1 MFIHRISYSNNEGI
15 RRSLQSLEYADK
27 PDYGML
33 AGLFERCMKR
43 RGVKPNDPYDWER
56 PLIANEGLSTTR
68 SLPTVAVA
76 PPLTTATTINQPP
89 TTNVDTNNQENVE
102 PDNRKE
108 LDVRVVRE
116 TLRVVFGVVSWK
128 TSFIIPW
135 VDFQMFI

>member
-1 MFIHRISYSNNEGI
+1 
-15 RRSLQSLEYADK
+15 LEYADK

-68 SLPTVAVA
+68 SLPTVAVP
-76 PPLTTATTINQPP
+76 PPLTTATTLNQPP

-108 LDVRVVRE
+108 LDVRN
-116 TLRVVFGVVSWK
+116 TKISYKYKYFDFMYLKSCFKIYFLRSVIFLIFQK
-128 TSFIIPW
+128 PYLFFFIVHICLT
-135 VDFQMFI
+135 

>member
-1 MFIHRISYSNNEGI
+1 M
-15 RRSLQSLEYADK
+15 EYADK

-56 PLIANEGLSTTR
+56 PLIANESLSTTR
-68 SLPTVAVA
+68 SLPTVAVP
-76 PPLTTATTINQPP
+76 PPLTTATTLNQPP

-108 LDVRVVRE
+108 LDVRNKEKNISIFILFILNLV
-116 TLRVVFGVVSWK
+116 K
-128 TSFIIPW
+128 TTFIYLLY
-135 VDFQMFI
+135 F

>member
-1 MFIHRISYSNNEGI
+1 M
-15 RRSLQSLEYADK
+15 EYADK

-68 SLPTVAVA
+68 SLPTVAVP
-76 PPLTTATTINQPP
+76 PPLTTATTLNQPP

-108 LDVRVVRE
+108 LDVRNKNLISILYNLILNLIKT
-116 TLRVVFGVVSWK
+116 TLICVLAVL
-128 TSFIIPW
+128 
-135 VDFQMFI
+135 

>member
-1 MFIHRISYSNNEGI
+1 M
-15 RRSLQSLEYADK
+15 EYADK

-68 SLPTVAVA
+68 SLPTVTV
-76 PPLTTATTINQPP
+76 PPALTTATTINQPP
-89 TTNVDTNNQENVE
+89 ITNVDTNNQENVE

-108 LDVRVVRE
+108 LDVKNIKILYIVK
-116 TLRVVFGVVSWK
+116 LILDWCKKFVVFLQIESKVFVS
-128 TSFIIPW
+128 I
-135 VDFQMFI
+135 

>member
-1 MFIHRISYSNNEGI
+1 M
-15 RRSLQSLEYADK
+15 EYADK

-68 SLPTVAVA
+68 SLPTVTV
-76 PPLTTATTINQPP
+76 PPALTTATTINQPP
-89 TTNVDTNNQENVE
+89 ITNVDTNNQENVE

-108 LDVRVVRE
+108 LDVKNIKILYLVKLILDWCNKFVN
-116 TLRVVFGVVSWK
+116 F
-128 TSFIIPW
+128 
-135 VDFQMFI
+135 